1 MHIWVLASGA
11 CDGGAKHRAAQAL
24 YACAVDYLLRSC
36 GGMFGAAGVCL
47 VQGMFGAEYVWCR
60 GRRLLTQILQN
71 PWLST
76 LGRCGAPVP
85 VESKE
90 PEMRP
95 STIAWTRRGTRVL
108 CTSGAVCSVRILIST
123 LHYARAGGTYVCMY
137 VCMYVYMYVRMYVY
151 IIYS

>member
-1 MHIWVLASGA
+1 MRIVYVYIWVLASGA

-24 YACAVDYLLRSC
+24 YACAVDYL
-36 GGMFGAAGVCL
+36 F
-47 VQGMFGAEYVWCR
+47 
-60 GRRLLTQILQN
+60 TQILQN

-76 LGRCGAPVP
+76 LGRCGASTP

-108 CTSGAVCSVRILIST
+108 CTLGAVCSVRILIST